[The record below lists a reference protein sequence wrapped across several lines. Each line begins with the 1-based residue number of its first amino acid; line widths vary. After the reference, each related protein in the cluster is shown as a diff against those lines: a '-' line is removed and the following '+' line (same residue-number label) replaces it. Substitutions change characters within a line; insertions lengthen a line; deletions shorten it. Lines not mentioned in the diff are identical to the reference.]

1 MNHNKKNVNCYF
13 YFEIHDQKVE
23 CLMYFQKEKKIFF
36 SVSNNNHKYRRI
48 NKIVPSMCKGFPR
61 QIDISHNS
69 KTDRPGNIICEQL
82 SSICLIPCDGIYLA
96 GFKSSA

>member
-1 MNHNKKNVNCYF
+1 M
-13 YFEIHDQKVE
+13 
-23 CLMYFQKEKKIFF
+23 
-36 SVSNNNHKYRRI
+36 RI
-48 NKIVPSMCKGFPR
+48 NKIVPKMSKGFPR